1 MYYIQGADQKEY
13 GPISADQLRQWI
25 TENRL
30 NRFSPARADGESLW
44 KTLGDFPEF
53 ADVLAALPASIAAPP
68 ASPSSGSSVGS
79 SQSSPYGSG
88 FRPSTP
94 GISESV
100 IDQKL
105 KIPAIGV
112 IVTGALGGLLSLYG
126 VIATLVGSSKN
137 TELPPGLPPEAAGF
151 LDELV
156 TWRELGFNYTAQRD
170 DYEDFESLPDWAK
183 ATLGKHAADPREHL
197 YSLEDF
203 AESRTHDP
211 VWNAA
216 QTQLRETGVM
226 QNYLRMLWG
235 KKVLE
240 WTRAPQEAFGMLI
253 ELNNRYALDGRD
265 PNSYTGISWVF
276 GRYDRPWAPERDVYG
291 VIRYMSST
299 NTVKKLRIKEY
310 LARWAR

>member
-105 KIPAIGV
+105 KIPAIG
-112 IVTGALGGLLSLYG
+112 IITTGALAGLLSLAG
-126 VIATLVGSSKN
+126 VIATLSGSSKN

-151 LDELV
+151 LKSYLAMMETFNLPLNLLALV
-156 TWRELGFNYTAQRD
+156 MSVLTLMAGIRMLQRRS
-170 DYEDFESLPDWAK
+170 YGL
-183 ATLGKHAADPREHL
+183 
-197 YSLEDF
+197 
-203 AESRTHDP
+203 
-211 VWNAA
+211 VM
-216 QTQLRETGVM
+216 TGVII
-226 QNYLRMLWG
+226 
-235 KKVLE
+235 
-240 WTRAPQEAFGMLI
+240 GMLPCLSACCCTGLPFGI
-253 ELNNRYALDGRD
+253 WALVVLSNEEVRK
-265 PNSYTGISWVF
+265 SF
-276 GRYDRPWAPERDVYG
+276 H
-291 VIRYMSST
+291 
-299 NTVKKLRIKEY
+299 
-310 LARWAR
+310 

>member
-53 ADVLAALPASIAAPP
+53 ADVLAALPASIAAPS

-105 KIPAIGV
+105 KIPAIG
-112 IVTGALGGLLSLYG
+112 IITTGALAGLLSLAG
-126 VIATLVGSSKN
+126 VIATLSGSSKN

-151 LDELV
+151 LKSYLAMMETFNLPLNLLALV
-156 TWRELGFNYTAQRD
+156 MSVLTLMAGIRMLQRRS
-170 DYEDFESLPDWAK
+170 YGL
-183 ATLGKHAADPREHL
+183 
-197 YSLEDF
+197 
-203 AESRTHDP
+203 
-211 VWNAA
+211 VM
-216 QTQLRETGVM
+216 TGVIIGM
-226 QNYLRMLWG
+226 VPCLSACCCTGLPFGIWALV
-235 KKVLE
+235 VLSNE
-240 WTRAPQEAFGMLI
+240 EVRKSFH
-253 ELNNRYALDGRD
+253 
-265 PNSYTGISWVF
+265 
-276 GRYDRPWAPERDVYG
+276 
-291 VIRYMSST
+291 
-299 NTVKKLRIKEY
+299 
-310 LARWAR
+310 

>member
-44 KTLGDFPEF
+44 KTLGDCPEF

-126 VIATLVGSSKN
+126 AIATLLGSNKMLGSNKN
-137 TELPPGLPPEAAGF
+137 IEIPTDLPPEAAGF
-151 LDELV
+151 LKGYLAMMETFNLPLNLLALV
-156 TWRELGFNYTAQRD
+156 MSVLTLMAGIRMLQRRS
-170 DYEDFESLPDWAK
+170 YGL
-183 ATLGKHAADPREHL
+183 
-197 YSLEDF
+197 
-203 AESRTHDP
+203 
-211 VWNAA
+211 VM
-216 QTQLRETGVM
+216 TGVII
-226 QNYLRMLWG
+226 
-235 KKVLE
+235 
-240 WTRAPQEAFGMLI
+240 GMLPCLSACCCTGLPFGI
-253 ELNNRYALDGRD
+253 WALVVLSNEEVRK
-265 PNSYTGISWVF
+265 SF
-276 GRYDRPWAPERDVYG
+276 H
-291 VIRYMSST
+291 
-299 NTVKKLRIKEY
+299 
-310 LARWAR
+310 